1 MKKKHTCITPFHII
15 SEHRLCISC
24 ISKVIY
30 VGVGYIDGICIKNR
44 ETALRLRSCTHWPEV
59 VDSDPFVVIG
69 VP

>member
-1 MKKKHTCITPFHII
+1 M
-15 SEHRLCISC
+15 
-24 ISKVIY
+24 
-30 VGVGYIDGICIKNR
+30 GVGYIDGICIKNR